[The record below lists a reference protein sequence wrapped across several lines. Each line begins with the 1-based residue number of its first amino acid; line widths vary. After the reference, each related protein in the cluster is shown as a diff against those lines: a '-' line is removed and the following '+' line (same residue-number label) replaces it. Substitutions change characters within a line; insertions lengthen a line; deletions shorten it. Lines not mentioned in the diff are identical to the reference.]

1 MSSGTSK
8 QDTRSRLS
16 SLVQQR
22 LVAARERVEQRVA
35 GAINTAL
42 RVTGLGVSVQAP
54 SAPEKAPAA
63 PPAAAAPEAA
73 PATPRAPRPFQPAPE
88 PQEHRPE
95 PAPAPAASVAPPPAP
110 RPAAPLPMP
119 QRISAPPPFIP
130 PPQGPT
136 PVQVM
141 TAVQNAFGGAVK
153 VISGTIDSVGAAID
167 AGRAVGKTA
176 TGAAS
181 VATGVATVASG
192 FFPRLAAL
200 GIGVQK
206 APKNRPGMPPRRRV
220 ADIIANPI
228 GRAKPESA
236 PASAESGQAP
246 PRPVRRVQRLPM
258 VRPKSSLEMSRKEKA
273 AKPRSYADLQMKPQ
287 MGLTPHEILLKVATI
302 ALGKTLIGFL
312 ESGARAQQKALKG
325 ASDRLSQKQIML
337 LGMLPAQ
344 YIVKRLPQAQAEAQP
359 QQPSEAPADSAP
371 GAAAGQGTGSGTG
384 FKIRY

>member
-1 MSSGTSK
+1 
-8 QDTRSRLS
+8 
-16 SLVQQR
+16 
-22 LVAARERVEQRVA
+22 
-35 GAINTAL
+35 
-42 RVTGLGVSVQAP
+42 
-54 SAPEKAPAA
+54 
-63 PPAAAAPEAA
+63 
-73 PATPRAPRPFQPAPE
+73 
-88 PQEHRPE
+88 
-95 PAPAPAASVAPPPAP
+95 
-110 RPAAPLPMP
+110 
-119 QRISAPPPFIP
+119 
-130 PPQGPT
+130 
-136 PVQVM
+136 M

-192 FFPRLAAL
+192 FFPKLAAL
-200 GIGVQK
+200 GIGVKK

-228 GRAKPESA
+228 GRAKPESE
-236 PASAESGQAP
+236 PGSAEGVQAP

-344 YIVKRLPQAQAEAQP
+344 YIVKRLPQVQAEAQA
-359 QQPSEAPADSAP
+359 QHQAAAPADSAP
-371 GAAAGQGTGSGTG
+371 GGTPGQGTGPGPGSG